1 MYHPVDAQAT
11 QGLGGENGPLFLSGV
26 MCTGSEEKLT
36 MCNSKEDTG
45 DQRCASAGVI
55 CGRSASERTILNQE
69 YHIK

>member
-36 MCNSKEDTG
+36 VCNSKEETG
-45 DQRCASAGVI
+45 DRRCASAGVI
-55 CGRSASERTILNQE
+55 CGRSASERTI
-69 YHIK
+69 